1 MKNIFGVKVK
11 SLKLN
16 KEKFLKEP
24 IKAIKK
30 IKIHKLKN
38 ITNFSLNK
46 TFETFKERIK
56 QAEVEKVRIL
66 KQEKIKEA
74 KKEKIEQKKRKPMN

>member
-1 MKNIFGVKVK
+1 MKNIFGVKIK
-11 SLKLN
+11 SLNLN

-46 TFETFKERIK
+46 TVENYKERKK
-56 QAEVEKVRIL
+56 QDEKEKERKL
-66 KQEKIKEA
+66 KQEKIKEDL
-74 KKEKIEQKKRKPMN
+74 Q